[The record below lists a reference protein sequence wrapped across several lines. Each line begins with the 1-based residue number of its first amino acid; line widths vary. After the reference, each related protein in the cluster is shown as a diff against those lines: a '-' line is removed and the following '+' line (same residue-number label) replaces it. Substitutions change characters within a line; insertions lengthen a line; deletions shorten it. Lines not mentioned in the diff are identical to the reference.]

1 MQAMIRLRHKFLI
14 LGFRIFDQIALV
26 VIFVMLVGLIQE
38 RGHFDFIGE
47 ILERSYEAYE
57 GLAMLG
63 VLIGWFFIFNK
74 LVHYDANRFTTLKSQ
89 AIEIAKAMSVTS
101 LLLLLAGA
109 MFYIRMVT
117 PALVSL
123 FLLSSTALLI
133 GSRMVVRSL
142 LELLRRSGRNTRHL
156 LIIGGTNKGIEL
168 ADRIESRRE
177 LGYEIEGF
185 LFDDGTCA
193 GHLSEI
199 EARWNVLG
207 PLVNLRHLLEKGVV
221 DEVMFCLPL
230 REYFPLACD
239 VAGLCNDLGVVM
251 RLVPDVGD
259 ARMLSRSQVEDFEGE
274 QVVTFFR
281 ENLLCQLFVKRL
293 TDFIGSA
300 LLVILLSPLLLVT
313 AVAVKATSPG
323 PVFFGQERIGMN
335 KRRFRLLK
343 FRSMVVDAE
352 ERKKDLAHLNEMD
365 GPTFKMRKDP
375 RVTRVGAIL
384 RKFSIDELPQLIN
397 VFQGEMSLV
406 GPRPPLLCEVDLYDW
421 SDRRRLSIKPGITCL
436 WQVSGR
442 NQLTF
447 EEWMVLDRKY
457 IDNWSVWLDLKI
469 LVKTIPVV
477 LGGKGAS

>member
-1 MQAMIRLRHKFLI
+1 MIRLRHKFLI
-14 LGFRIFDQIALV
+14 QGFRIFDQI
-26 VIFVMLVGLIQE
+26 ILVGVFVLLVGFIQE

-47 ILERSYEAYE
+47 VLEKSYRAYE

-63 VLIGWFFIFNK
+63 VLFGWFFIFNK
-74 LVHYDANRFTTLKSQ
+74 LVHYDANRFTTLRSQ
-89 AIEIAKAMSVTS
+89 AIEIAKAMTVTS

-109 MFYIRMVT
+109 MFYIQMVT
-117 PALVSL
+117 PLVVSL
-123 FLLSSTALLI
+123 FLLIATALLI
-133 GSRMVVRSL
+133 GSRVVVRSVL
-142 LELLRRSGRNTRHL
+142 GTLRRSGLNARHL
-156 LIIGGTNKGIEL
+156 LIIGDTAKAIDL

-185 LFDDGTCA
+185 LFDDGGSA
-193 GHLSEI
+193 GHLSQI
-199 EARWNVLG
+199 EARWKVLG
-207 PLVNLRHLLEKGVV
+207 PVSNLRPLLKKGVI
-221 DEVMFCLPL
+221 DEVLFCLPL
-230 REYFPLACD
+230 RENFPLACD
-239 VAGLCNDLGVVM
+239 VVGLCNDLGVVV
-251 RLVPDVGD
+251 RLVPHLKNVQ
-259 ARMLSRSQVEDFEGE
+259 MLSRTQVEELDGD

-281 ENLLCQLFVKRL
+281 ENLLFQLFVKRL
-293 TDFIGSA
+293 TDLFGSA
-300 LLVILLSPLLLVT
+300 LLLVLLSPLLLVT
-313 AVAVKATSPG
+313 AVAVKFTSPG

-352 ERKKDLAHLNEMD
+352 ERKKELAHLNEMD
-365 GPTFKMRKDP
+365 GPTFKIRKDP
-375 RVTRVGAIL
+375 RVTRVGSIL

-397 VFQGEMSLV
+397 VFKGEMSLV
-406 GPRPPLLCEVDLYDW
+406 GPRPPLLSEVDLYDW

-469 LVKTIPVV
+469 LLKTIPVV